1 MQRKIELPVWL
12 FLVLI
17 FLLFLNTAGHWW
29 SNRRNAEWRN
39 ACAAAGISQFRRSLE
54 KREYGLYC
62 RKNQQEAILLE
73 TFSVPRDGHA
83 RIILQNMDQEKFRFT
98 LYQKNIAQTLQ
109 VENPLYTNEY
119 KVVGVSFPKGSLM
132 AVEVPAAPRGSEV
145 SFPVSPE
152 KRDRY
157 EFYLTPLSEQ

>member
-1 MQRKIELPVWL
+1 MQKKIELPVWL

-17 FLLFLNTAGHWW
+17 LATLFNTAGHWW
-29 SNRRNAEWRN
+29 LNRRNAEWHN
-39 ACAAAGISQFRRSLE
+39 ACAAAGISQFSHSL
-54 KREYGLYC
+54 KKQDYGLYC

-83 RIILQNMDQEKFRFT
+83 RIILQNMDMEKFRFT
-98 LYQKNIAQTLQ
+98 LYQKNIARTFQ
-109 VENPLYTNEY
+109 VENPLYANEY
-119 KVVGVSFPKGSLM
+119 KVVGVSFPKGSLI

-145 SFPVSPE
+145 SFPVPPE

-157 EFYLTPLSEQ
+157 EFYLAPFTEQ

>member
-12 FLVLI
+12 FLVL
-17 FLLFLNTAGHWW
+17 LLATLFNTAGHWW

-83 RIILQNMDQEKFRFT
+83 RIILQNMDMEKFRFT

-119 KVVGVSFPKGSLM
+119 RSSAFLFRKE
-132 AVEVPAAPRGSEV
+132 A
-145 SFPVSPE
+145 
-152 KRDRY
+152 
-157 EFYLTPLSEQ
+157 

>member
-1 MQRKIELPVWL
+1 MQRKIELPAWL

-62 RKNQQEAILLE
+62 RKNQQEAILL
-73 TFSVPRDGHA
+73 
-83 RIILQNMDQEKFRFT
+83 QNMEQEKFRFT
-98 LYQKNIAQTLQ
+98 LYQKNIARTLQ
-109 VENPLYTNEY
+109 VENPLYANEY